1 MAAVMI
7 LMPKMI
13 KCIMDGLLPISERAK
28 ELMHKHFG
36 EDADFYIGLDPAILL
51 GDPEVVTAGIIFI
64 PITLLLAVIMPGNR
78 ILPFGDLATI
88 GFFIA
93 MAVAVHKGNL
103 FRTLFSGGA
112 IMYMTIWISNQT
124 IPWMTKLAKIT
135 GSTDGSSMVAALDQG
150 GNPITYVFTQIFVK
164 ENISGA
170 LMIAGIYIACLVFTV
185 FWTRKEKRIPLH
197 WRKTHKGDGSM
208 GDLSLEKVSETYLDV
223 LKEIGN
229 IGAGN
234 AMTALSQMLNC
245 KVDMKVPQVKL
256 LDFNE
261 VGALMGGEEQVM
273 VGVFLGVEG
282 DITGS
287 MMFLVEQGSAKHLL
301 HKIMGD
307 MVQQEGFSEIEFSA
321 MQEIG
326 NIITGAYLNSL
337 SMLTNLTIIPTPPS
351 LTLDMAGAILSVPA
365 IEFGTLGD
373 KILLIQSQFYDE
385 VEIDGYF
392 ILVPDIESYPKI
404 LKSLGIPVA

>member
-1 MAAVMI
+1 
-7 LMPKMI
+7 
-13 KCIMDGLLPISERAK
+13 
-28 ELMHKHFG
+28 
-36 EDADFYIGLDPAILL
+36 
-51 GDPEVVTAGIIFI
+51 
-64 PITLLLAVIMPGNR
+64 
-78 ILPFGDLATI
+78 
-88 GFFIA
+88 
-93 MAVAVHKGNL
+93 
-103 FRTLFSGGA
+103 
-112 IMYMTIWISNQT
+112 
-124 IPWMTKLAKIT
+124 
-135 GSTDGSSMVAALDQG
+135 
-150 GNPITYVFTQIFVK
+150 
-164 ENISGA
+164 
-170 LMIAGIYIACLVFTV
+170 
-185 FWTRKEKRIPLH
+185 
-197 WRKTHKGDGSM
+197 M

-273 VGVFLGVEG
+273 VGVFLGVE
-282 DITGS
+282 
-287 MMFLVEQGSAKHLL
+287 QGSAKHLL

-337 SMLTNLTIIPTPPS
+337 SMMTNLTIIPTPPS

-404 LKSLGIPVA
+404 LTSLGIPIA

>member
-1 MAAVMI
+1 
-7 LMPKMI
+7 
-13 KCIMDGLLPISERAK
+13 
-28 ELMHKHFG
+28 
-36 EDADFYIGLDPAILL
+36 
-51 GDPEVVTAGIIFI
+51 
-64 PITLLLAVIMPGNR
+64 
-78 ILPFGDLATI
+78 
-88 GFFIA
+88 
-93 MAVAVHKGNL
+93 
-103 FRTLFSGGA
+103 
-112 IMYMTIWISNQT
+112 
-124 IPWMTKLAKIT
+124 
-135 GSTDGSSMVAALDQG
+135 
-150 GNPITYVFTQIFVK
+150 
-164 ENISGA
+164 
-170 LMIAGIYIACLVFTV
+170 
-185 FWTRKEKRIPLH
+185 
-197 WRKTHKGDGSM
+197 M

-261 VGALMGGEEQVM
+261 VGAMMGGEEQVM

-287 MMFLVEQGSAKHLL
+287 MMFLVEQNSAKHLL
-301 HKIMGD
+301 HKILGD
-307 MVQQEGFSEIEFSA
+307 MVQQDEFSA
-321 MQEIG
+321 MKEIG

-404 LKSLGIPVA
+404 LSSLGISVE